1 MSEMIYGIHAVQ
13 ALLERAP
20 ERFQEVFILKGR
32 EDKRLMPL
40 IHALEAQGVVIQL
53 ANRQYLDEKSEG
65 AVHQGIIARVKPGRV
80 MFEIDG
86 VSPETAREAL
96 TLGAAKLPIKTKF
109 VTRLGAEA

>member
-40 IHALEAQGVVIQL
+40 IHALEAQGVVIQV
-53 ANRQYLDEKSEG
+53 ASRQFLDEKSEG
-65 AVHQGIIARVKPGRV
+65 AVHQ
-80 MFEIDG
+80 E
-86 VSPETAREAL
+86 L
-96 TLGAAKLPIKTKF
+96 LP
-109 VTRLGAEA
+109 A